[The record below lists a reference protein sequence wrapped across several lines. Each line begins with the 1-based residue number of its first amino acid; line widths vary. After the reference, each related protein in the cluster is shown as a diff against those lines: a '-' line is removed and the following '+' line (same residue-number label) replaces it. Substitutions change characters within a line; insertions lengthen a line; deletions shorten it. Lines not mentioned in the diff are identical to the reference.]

1 MSSTSTASLAL
12 ATAQEMAQ
20 SDVRLS
26 WLGRFGRMTLF
37 LIQVVPGILYWLIT
51 FTTITMPTFLFT
63 LFSTSLTFTMNAT
76 TLALI
81 LVAFVSTIS
90 WFVRYRFLN
99 MYARLPP
106 EPQRKEP
113 QIDLYPDTQE
123 EGSKS
128 GFSNYLDEFLSA
140 IKVFGYLERP
150 VFHELTRSMQTRKL
164 IAGET
169 LNLEDE
175 KGFCLVVD
183 GLVEIFVKSSR
194 EGRESDSELNDFR
207 HDSSDSGDNHHLG
220 NGHQGYQLLTEVKNG
235 APMSSLFSIL
245 SLFTEDVKLRHTEDD
260 DLDSVSSS
268 AGFRQQHFPMSNGFG
283 LDHRHHDTPPSLP
296 TSPIFGSASQHGE
309 AKARDRRSST
319 MAGSAAGSTLPKVP
333 PLSLDVDEDQQK
345 PKSRPRRTQTQS
357 AHPDIVARATVDTTI
372 AIIPAS
378 AFRRLTRVYPK
389 ATAHIVQVI
398 LTRLQRVTLAT
409 GHSYLGLTSEVLRT
423 EKHMNKYTTY
433 ELPNFLRGDALERL
447 KEKFTRERERI
458 GAEEGSKGIALH
470 NAAAG
475 RRRGSSNS
483 LRKEA
488 TVHAL
493 SARVSPAAN
502 MTTFEQ
508 PSRDIGA
515 NPSPGDL
522 LTNIQ
527 MSRSGGRRSINMS
540 QGAIPGFAPGPEV
553 WPHDSQSPLTQKTFN
568 PFANTLNPRV
578 TLHRQ
583 ESVDEDSMF
592 RGSILECIF
601 KAIGLTN
608 TKNALRM
615 SDSVEASPRLVSYD
629 QKRQK
634 AVFTSNAFGFIDPYE
649 AAGDGDTESITS
661 GGISVG
667 GYPSTQGL
675 AHELKDEVEI
685 VYFPKGSVLVEQ
697 GERNPGLYYVID
709 GFLDVSVPVDD
720 KSESTVLGPSHRPS
734 MSSKY
739 VDETLSPLSR
749 TKTASSRASG
759 SGPHNSSDGKRRK
772 SIGRKSL
779 ALIKPGGIA
788 GYIGTISSYRSF
800 IDVVAKTDVY
810 VGFLPR
816 SSLERIVE
824 KYPVVLLTMA
834 KRLTSL
840 LPRLI
845 LHIDFALEWVQ
856 VSAGQ
861 VIYHQGDDSD
871 AIYIVLNGRLRLVLN
886 NEEAEMKVVGEYG
899 QGESVGELEVMTEST
914 RPATLHAIR
923 DTELAK
929 FPRTLFNSLAQEHP
943 GITIKISK
951 IIASRMRALIEDP
964 IFDQGKEKVQ
974 GAKSN
979 KVSSTLNLR
988 TVAILP
994 VTAGVP
1000 VVEFASRLMNAL
1012 TQIGA
1017 TNGVTSLNQAAILN
1031 HLGRHAFSRMGKL
1044 KLSQYLAD
1052 LEEKYGLVL
1061 YVADTN
1067 VNSPW
1072 TQTCISQ
1079 ADCILLVGLAE
1090 GSPAIGEYERFLLG
1104 MKTTARK
1111 ELVLLHADRF
1121 SPPGT
1126 TRAWLRNRVWI
1137 NGGHHHVQMEFRS
1150 SVPVHPQ
1157 TRRFGHA
1164 LKQRVQVL
1172 QAEIQKYTSRRV
1184 RQTPLYSADTP
1195 FKGDF
1200 HRIARRLCGK
1210 SIGLVL
1216 GGGGARGIAQVGIIR
1231 ALEEAGIP
1239 IDIVGGTSIGA
1250 FIGALYARD
1259 ADVVPMYGRA
1269 KKFAG
1274 RMASMWRFA
1283 LDLTYPSASYTTGH
1297 EFNRGIFKTFGN
1309 NQIED
1314 FWLEFYCNTTNISK
1328 SRSEI
1333 HTSGY
1338 AWRYVRASM
1347 SLAGLLPPLCDEGS
1361 MLLDG
1366 GYVDNL
1372 TVTHMKSLGADVI
1385 FAIDVGSLDDD
1396 TPQTFGDS
1404 LSGFWAFANRWNP
1417 FSSYPNP
1424 PTLAEIQARL
1434 AYVSSVDALERAKN
1448 TPGCLYMRPPIDD
1461 YGTLEFGKFDEIYQ
1475 VGYTF
1480 GQSFLAQMRDQG
1492 VLPLVD
1498 ETEEKKALRRTMAPR
1513 RANVTFMDYPM
1524 VFQGGTL
1531 GSEDQIRISTLE
1543 AEIVALKAKRDEDR
1557 KEKDRLRTEN
1567 AGLKKELEEI
1577 QAKAKAD
1584 RMTIIFHSL
1593 QSKIALTYL
1602 QPIQFIP
1609 AVLYV
1614 ESPFKGLR
1622 RFDEKG
1628 VIVAIESVTGLDEK
1642 KVVESLFPRLG
1653 WSASDVLIRVAKE
1666 GQFFF
1671 PGFIDTH
1678 IHASQYPNAGIF
1690 GKTTLLDW
1698 LNTYTFPME
1707 SSLASQSKAKTVY
1720 TRCIERTLSHGT
1732 TTAAYYATISV
1743 PSTNLL
1749 AELCLSHGQ
1758 RAFIGRCCM
1767 DSLSPDYYRD
1777 ESAASSIADTKAT
1790 IEHIKKIDPQNA
1802 LVTAIIT
1809 PRFAPSCTSELMH
1822 GLGALHKE
1830 TNLPIQT
1837 HISENKNEIE
1847 LVNKLFPGHEHYTGV
1862 YDDHGLLTSKTI
1874 LAHGVHLSE
1883 AEVDLIVKK
1892 EAKISHCPASNSA
1905 ITSGTAK
1912 VRWLLQKGVEIG
1924 LGTDVSGGYSASIL
1938 EAVRQAALV
1947 SRHVAMAGD
1956 EEAKLSIEEVLYL
1969 GTQGGAKVVGLE
1981 DKVGSFVVGKE
1992 WDAQLIGLGSVD
2004 TSVIGDGEGNVDIFG
2019 WETWDDRVAKWV
2031 YNGDDRNTLAVWVKG
2046 RLVHERKL

>member
-1 MSSTSTASLAL
+1 MSSETVSSLVGSSMSLMDSTIASTMAS
-12 ATAQEMAQ
+12 ATGIPTNQM
-20 SDVRLS
+20 D
-26 WLGRFGRMTLF
+26 
-37 LIQVVPGILYWLIT
+37 IQVAGSWFGVFGNMTMFFIRVIPGILYWVIT

-63 LFSTSLTFTMNAT
+63 MFSTSLTFTMNAT
-76 TLALI
+76 TLMLI
-81 LVAFVSTIS
+81 MVAFVSTIS

-99 MYARLPP
+99 MYSRLPP

-140 IKVFGYLERP
+140 IKIFGYLERP

-169 LNLEDE
+169 LNLEEE

-183 GLVEIFVKSSR
+183 GLVEIFVKSAR
-194 EGRESDSELNDFR
+194 EGRESDTDPMSYERED
-207 HDSSDSGDNHHLG
+207 SDSGSGPHRGGH
-220 NGHQGYQLLTEVKNG
+220 HQGYQLLTEVKNG

-245 SLFTEDVKLRHTEDD
+245 SLFTEDVKLRHSDDEDFD
-260 DLDSVSSS
+260 GS
-268 AGFRQQHFPMSNGFG
+268 ASGTPYGNSDHHEFG
-283 LDHRHHDTPPSLP
+283 NSHEAPPSLP
-296 TSPIFGSASQHGE
+296 TSPIYGAPTQDGQRDG
-309 AKARDRRSST
+309 RDRR
-319 MAGSAAGSTLPKVP
+319 ASATTVNGRIP
-333 PLSLDVDEDQQK
+333 PLSLDASAEIH
-345 PKSRPRRTQTQS
+345 PRRPRPKRLTTTS
-357 AHPDIVARATVDTTI
+357 VHPDIVARATVDTTI

-433 ELPNFLRGDALERL
+433 ELPNFLRGDALKRL
-447 KEKFTRERERI
+447 KEKFIREKERI
-458 GAEEGSKGIALH
+458 GEEEGSKGIALH
-470 NAAAG
+470 NAGAG
-475 RRRGSSNS
+475 RRRSSHS

-488 TVHAL
+488 TMHASSV
-493 SARVSPAAN
+493 SASRS
-502 MTTFEQ
+502 MSRQTFEAHGGD
-508 PSRDIGA
+508 SSVS
-515 NPSPGDL
+515 PSPGDL

-527 MSRSGGRRSINMS
+527 MSRYGGRKPALSVK
-540 QGAIPGFAPGPEV
+540 QGSSPQV
-553 WPHDSQSPLTQKTFN
+553 WHHDVQSPLSQRTSN
-568 PFANTLNPRV
+568 PFNGPMNSRIP
-578 TLHRQ
+578 LHRQ
-583 ESVDEDSMF
+583 ESIDEDGMF
-592 RGSILECIF
+592 RKSILECIF

-615 SDSVEASPRLVSYD
+615 SDSVEGSPRMLSYD

-634 AVFTSNAFGFIDPYE
+634 AFFTNNSFTTNAFGLIDPYE
-649 AAGDGDTESITS
+649 GSVDDTESVTS
-661 GGISVG
+661 GGVSAG

-675 AHELKDEVEI
+675 AQELKDEVEI

-709 GFLDVSVPVDD
+709 GFLDVSVPVDE
-720 KSESTVLGPSHRPS
+720 KSDSMVLGQSFRHSSNAKNANDPMPS
-734 MSSKY
+734 
-739 VDETLSPLSR
+739 LSR

-759 SGPHNSSDGKRRK
+759 PGFGSAGHEGKKRK
-772 SIGRKSL
+772 TTDRKSL

-816 SSLERIVE
+816 TSLERIVE

-871 AIYIVLNGRLRLVLN
+871 AIYIVLNGRLRLVVN
-886 NEEAEMKVVGEYG
+886 NDEAGMKVIGEYG
-899 QGESVGELEVMTEST
+899 QGESVGELEVMTESV

-929 FPRTLFNSLAQEHP
+929 FPKTLFNSLAQEHP

-951 IIASRMRALIEDP
+951 IIASRMRALVEEP
-964 IFDQGKEKVQ
+964 VFVQTKEKVT
-974 GAKSN
+974 GATN
-979 KVSSTLNLR
+979 DKVSSTVNLR

-1000 VVEFASRLMNAL
+1000 VVEFGSRLMNAL

-1017 TNGVTSLNQAAILN
+1017 PNGVTSLNQAAILN
-1031 HLGRHAFSRMGKL
+1031 HLGRHAFSRMGRL

-1061 YVADTN
+1061 YIADTN

-1079 ADCILLVGLAE
+1079 ADCILLVGIAD

-1121 SPPGT
+1121 SSPGV

-1137 NGGHHHVQMEFRS
+1137 NGGHHHVQMDFRTS
-1150 SVPVHPQ
+1150 AVPVHPQ
-1157 TRRFGHA
+1157 TRKFGTA
-1164 LKQRVQVL
+1164 LKQRVQVI

-1184 RQTPLYSADTP
+1184 RQSPLYSAETP

-1216 GGGGARGIAQVGIIR
+1216 GGGGARGISQVGIIR
-1231 ALEEAGIP
+1231 AMEESGIP
-1239 IDIVGGTSIGA
+1239 IDIIGGTSIGS

-1269 KKFAG
+1269 KKFSG

-1309 NQIED
+1309 TQIED

-1372 TVTHMKSLGADVI
+1372 TVSHMKSLGADII

-1396 TPQTFGDS
+1396 IPQNFGDS

-1434 AYVSSVDALERAKN
+1434 AYVSSVDALERAKT
-1448 TPGCLYMRPPIDD
+1448 TPGCLYMRPPIDE
-1461 YGTLEFGKFDEIYQ
+1461 YGTLDFGKFDEIYQ
-1475 VGYTF
+1475 VGYKF
-1480 GQSFLAQMRDQG
+1480 GQEYLAKMRDQG
-1492 VLPLVD
+1492 ILPLVD

-1513 RANVTFMDYPM
+1513 RA
-1524 VFQGGTL
+1524 
-1531 GSEDQIRISTLE
+1531 
-1543 AEIVALKAKRDEDR
+1543 
-1557 KEKDRLRTEN
+1557 
-1567 AGLKKELEEI
+1567 
-1577 QAKAKAD
+1577 
-1584 RMTIIFHSL
+1584 
-1593 QSKIALTYL
+1593 
-1602 QPIQFIP
+1602 
-1609 AVLYV
+1609 
-1614 ESPFKGLR
+1614 
-1622 RFDEKG
+1622 
-1628 VIVAIESVTGLDEK
+1628 
-1642 KVVESLFPRLG
+1642 
-1653 WSASDVLIRVAKE
+1653 
-1666 GQFFF
+1666 
-1671 PGFIDTH
+1671 
-1678 IHASQYPNAGIF
+1678 
-1690 GKTTLLDW
+1690 
-1698 LNTYTFPME
+1698 
-1707 SSLASQSKAKTVY
+1707 
-1720 TRCIERTLSHGT
+1720 
-1732 TTAAYYATISV
+1732 
-1743 PSTNLL
+1743 
-1749 AELCLSHGQ
+1749 
-1758 RAFIGRCCM
+1758 
-1767 DSLSPDYYRD
+1767 
-1777 ESAASSIADTKAT
+1777 SI
-1790 IEHIKKIDPQNA
+1790 
-1802 LVTAIIT
+1802 
-1809 PRFAPSCTSELMH
+1809 
-1822 GLGALHKE
+1822 
-1830 TNLPIQT
+1830 
-1837 HISENKNEIE
+1837 
-1847 LVNKLFPGHEHYTGV
+1847 
-1862 YDDHGLLTSKTI
+1862 
-1874 LAHGVHLSE
+1874 
-1883 AEVDLIVKK
+1883 
-1892 EAKISHCPASNSA
+1892 
-1905 ITSGTAK
+1905 
-1912 VRWLLQKGVEIG
+1912 
-1924 LGTDVSGGYSASIL
+1924 
-1938 EAVRQAALV
+1938 
-1947 SRHVAMAGD
+1947 
-1956 EEAKLSIEEVLYL
+1956 
-1969 GTQGGAKVVGLE
+1969 
-1981 DKVGSFVVGKE
+1981 
-1992 WDAQLIGLGSVD
+1992 
-2004 TSVIGDGEGNVDIFG
+2004 
-2019 WETWDDRVAKWV
+2019 
-2031 YNGDDRNTLAVWVKG
+2031 
-2046 RLVHERKL
+2046 